1 MGHITH
7 LPVELLL
14 LLFTYLDL
22 SSINSLRI
30 TCHLLYVQTPNR
42 IRYHTLILP
51 RSLQLSSTL
60 TLFALWRKNN
70 ALPYIKSL
78 VITGEGTI
86 TPALAVN
93 FLTACPNLEKLSIS
107 NHPTFSIDYFVNLL
121 DSIGQLRN
129 ASVINKRQWKLQS
142 IEITYCVGVHQY
154 SKDISV
160 PFQRSTIATLERK
173 LSQLKPRDSA
183 AAVNTSEDDSPHLQ
197 PYCELSSPRV
207 GIVIHECNRWTE
219 CNICYKFCHV
229 CSKHVYD
236 YHVNY
241 QYCQICAKPFCI
253 DGGCVANIGE
263 GDVQCRIC
271 IKSARSTCLLCWEQ
285 NDCQMCKEARR
296 KCEKSRRRLG
306 RKIGKVMCLGR

>member
-22 SSINSLRI
+22 SSINNLRI

-60 TLFALWRKNN
+60 TQFALWRKNN
-70 ALPYIKSL
+70 ALPYIKNL

-93 FLTACPNLEKLSIS
+93 FLTACPNLERLSIS
-107 NHPTFSIDYFVNLL
+107 NHSTFSIDYFVNLL

-160 PFQRSTIATLERK
+160 PFQRSTIAALERK
-173 LSQLKPRDSA
+173 LSQLKPQDSA
-183 AAVNTSEDDSPHLQ
+183 AVSTFENDSPHLQ
-197 PYCELSSPRV
+197 PDCELSSARV
-207 GIVIHECNRWTE
+207 EVIIHECNRQHWRGRRTMQDLYKECQEYVSLVLGTE
-219 CNICYKFCHV
+219 RL
-229 CSKHVYD
+229 SKMR
-236 YHVNY
+236 
-241 QYCQICAKPFCI
+241 
-253 DGGCVANIGE
+253 GG
-263 GDVQCRIC
+263 
-271 IKSARSTCLLCWEQ
+271 
-285 NDCQMCKEARR
+285 
-296 KCEKSRRRLG
+296 
-306 RKIGKVMCLGR
+306 